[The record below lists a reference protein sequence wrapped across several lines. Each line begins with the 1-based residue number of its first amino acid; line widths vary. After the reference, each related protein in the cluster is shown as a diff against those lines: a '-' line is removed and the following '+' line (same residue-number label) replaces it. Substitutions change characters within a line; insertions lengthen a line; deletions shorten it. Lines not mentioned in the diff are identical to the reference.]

1 MKEKSNHPIKNN
13 CLSSGFLQFKG
24 LYNIHDEDINGESK
38 GNKESAINSNQ
49 PKQFSDTHIQKNINM
64 SLIQFMENQDKKHLS
79 TNFNH
84 KDAKKFLKEKD
95 KAMEKI
101 IFEDESLDEND
112 KTDNEEKEDRNKS
125 NIKDKNESFNFNK
138 ENDENKNNNKNE
150 NNNILIF
157 HGTFGE
163 DKVNEILNRGQ
174 HHQHHRHSH
183 HHHHHHHHHQDNH
196 KLESQN
202 GNENKSNLAFEY

>member
-1 MKEKSNHPIKNN
+1 MKESSDSPIKNN
-13 CLSSGFLQFKG
+13 CLSSDLLKFKG
-24 LYNIHDEDINGESK
+24 LYNIHDGINGQFKE
-38 GNKESAINSNQ
+38 NKNIDKNSTQYNQ
-49 PKQFSDTHIQKNINM
+49 LSETHLQKNLSS

-84 KDAKKFLKEKD
+84 QNVKKFLEEKE

-138 ENDENKNNNKNE
+138 ENDENKNNNKKE

-163 DKVNEILNRGQ
+163 DKVNEILNRDQ

-183 HHHHHHHHHQDNH
+183 HHHHHHHHHQDDH

-202 GNENKSNLAFEY
+202 GNENKSNFAFEY